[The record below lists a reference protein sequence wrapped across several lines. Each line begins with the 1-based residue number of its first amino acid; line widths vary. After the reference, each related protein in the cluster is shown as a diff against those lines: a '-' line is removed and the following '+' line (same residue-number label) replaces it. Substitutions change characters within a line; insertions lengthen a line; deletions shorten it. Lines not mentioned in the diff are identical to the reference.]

1 MSFKLLVEGW
11 RKFIKENEEPNP
23 ASLDNAFDSA
33 HVVIKDQSGKVL
45 VLKRS
50 EKDEWM
56 PGKWSLPGGGRN
68 SEESLIE
75 AAVREI
81 KEETNFDILPED
93 LQFLEQISKKQNHAF
108 FLAQKYVGSIKLDT
122 ENTEYMWVNPKLLV
136 PHDCVPDLIDV
147 LTSISGPLQE
157 KNKNIPK
164 DFEKEPFSN
173 KLKGGAADNAKPSDF
188 EPKELRKG
196 IEHEME
202 HSSDMQL
209 DAEVAADHLIKYDHY
224 YDELEK
230 MEKKLKKIK
239 K

>member
-122 ENTEYMWVNPKLLV
+122 ENTEYMWVDPKLLV

-147 LTSISGPLQE
+147 LTSIGGPLQE
-157 KNKNIPK
+157 KSKNIPK
-164 DFEKEPFSN
+164 GFTKKNLKQKLSGGKADKMHPNQFDARKLRAGISHEFEHTDDIDTAEEI
-173 KLKGGAADNAKPSDF
+173 AMD
-188 EPKELRKG
+188 
-196 IEHEME
+196 HE
-202 HSSDMQL
+202 
-209 DAEVAADHLIKYDHY
+209 AEDPDY
-224 YDELEK
+224 Y
-230 MEKKLKKIK
+230 KKLKKIEN
-239 K
+239 